1 MPERDALKAWFLR
14 EILPLEPA
22 LMRFIRRNWR
32 TEADVVDLRQEIYVR
47 IYESAC
53 QRLPLNPKPFLFATA
68 RNHLIDRAR
77 RANIVSFGQV
87 ADLEDSSAFEDA
99 LTPQRIASS
108 RDELRRVQAGLD
120 TLPPRC
126 RQVIELRKIQGLS
139 QKETADRLG
148 VSVKAIEQQTTRGMR
163 TRSEEHTSELQS
175 LMRNSYAVFCLKKK
189 KNKGDEDGKEYTKEN
204 TNHNEQK

>member
-14 EILPLEPA
+14 EVLPLEPA
-22 LMRFIRRNWR
+22 LMRYIRRNWR
-32 TEADVVDLRQEIYVR
+32 VEADVVDLRQEIYVR
-47 IYESAC
+47 VYEAAC

-77 RANIVSFGQV
+77 RASIVSFDLV
-87 ADLEDSSAFEDA
+87 ADLGNDAAFEDTV
-99 LTPQRIASS
+99 TPHRVASA

-120 TLPPRC
+120 TLPKRC

-148 VSVKAIEQQTTRGMR
+148 VGLKAVEQHTTRGMR
-163 TRSEEHTSELQS
+163 TLVDFVLGGVAPGRKPAQDAADQEAE
-175 LMRNSYAVFCLKKK
+175 V
-189 KNKGDEDGKEYTKEN
+189 
-204 TNHNEQK
+204 

>member
-22 LMRFIRRNWR
+22 LMRYIRRNWR
-32 TEADVVDLRQEIYVR
+32 AEADIVDLRQEIYVR

-77 RANIVSFGQV
+77 RASIVSFDQV
-87 ADLEDSSAFEDA
+87 ADLESATPEDA
-99 LTPQRIASS
+99 VTPQRVASA

-120 TLPPRC
+120 TLPRRC

-139 QKETADRLG
+139 QKETADRMG
-148 VSVKAIEQQTTRGMR
+148 VSIKAVEQQTTRGMR
-163 TRSEEHTSELQS
+163 TLVDFVLGGIAPGRKPAQDAADEEAE
-175 LMRNSYAVFCLKKK
+175 A
-189 KNKGDEDGKEYTKEN
+189 
-204 TNHNEQK
+204 